1 MKITARLII
10 EPFNHKI
17 GLRMHFTVQ
26 SHYCTK
32 DSVNSGEH
40 LHQFI
45 RYTTAM
51 TANEIN
57 GTTTII
63 LLVLV
68 LLIGLILD
76 WLVRPRVRRWANTRN
91 RIVIESI
98 AIALGGQFTF
108 WTLVIALR
116 FFSGNLIG
124 DELRAA
130 WQPVFELAS
139 VLAITIFIVRLI
151 INLVDTYLRHRQ
163 IGNISLINNLLRGLG
178 ALAIGG
184 TLLISYGVPLGPV
197 LTVIAGS
204 SLGLTL
210 ALREPL
216 ANFFAGVQIIASNRV
231 RPGDVIRLASGEEG
245 IVTDIR
251 WSDTYIRQLANNII
265 IIPNA
270 QMISQI
276 VTNFSRP
283 EPELAVLVDF
293 AVGPDADLAQT
304 EAIVLDVART
314 VLAET
319 PGGVAT
325 FEPLVRFNA
334 IDAAG
339 IRFTVVLRGQSF
351 TDQFLLRHEFIKR
364 LRERLRAEGIAPP
377 TQIVRVQ
384 NE

>member
-1 MKITARLII
+1 M
-10 EPFNHKI
+10 
-17 GLRMHFTVQ
+17 
-26 SHYCTK
+26 
-32 DSVNSGEH
+32 
-40 LHQFI
+40 
-45 RYTTAM
+45 TT
-51 TANEIN
+51 EIN
-57 GTTTII
+57 DTATIALI
-63 LLVLV
+63 AFTLLA
-68 LLIGLILD
+68 GLILD
-76 WLVRPRVRRWANTRN
+76 WLVRPRVRRWANARH

-108 WTLVIALR
+108 WSLVFTLR
-116 FFSGNLIG
+116 FFSGPFIDTATL
-124 DELRAA
+124 AA
-130 WQPVFELAS
+130 WQPAFDLAV
-139 VLAITIFIVRLI
+139 VLAITVFVVRLI
-151 INLVDTYLRHRQ
+151 INLIDTYLRHRQ

-184 TLLISYGVPLGPV
+184 TLLVSYGVPLGPL

-231 RPGDVIRLASGEEG
+231 RPGDFIRLSTGEEG

-265 IIPNA
+265 IIPNS
-270 QMISQI
+270 QMITQI

-293 AVGPDADLAQT
+293 SVGSNADLART
-304 EAIVLDVART
+304 EELVLEVART

-319 PGGVAT
+319 PGSVST

-334 IDAAG
+334 MDTASV
-339 IRFTVVLRGQSF
+339 RFTVVLRGQSF
-351 TDQFLLRHEFIKR
+351 ADQFLLRHEMIKR
-364 LRERLRAEGIAPP
+364 LHERLRIEGISLPA
-377 TQIVRVQ
+377 QIVHVRS
-384 NE
+384 NP

>member
-1 MKITARLII
+1 M
-10 EPFNHKI
+10 
-17 GLRMHFTVQ
+17 
-26 SHYCTK
+26 
-32 DSVNSGEH
+32 
-40 LHQFI
+40 
-45 RYTTAM
+45 TT
-51 TANEIN
+51 NEIN
-57 GTTTII
+57 GTATIALI
-63 LLVLV
+63 AFTLLA
-68 LLIGLILD
+68 GLILD
-76 WLVRPRVRRWANTRN
+76 WLVRPRVRRWAEARN

-108 WTLVIALR
+108 WSLVIALR
-116 FFSGNLIG
+116 FFSGPFIDAVTL
-124 DELRAA
+124 AA
-130 WQPVFELAS
+130 WQPAFDLAI
-139 VLAITIFIVRLI
+139 VLAITVFIVRLF
-151 INLVDTYLRHRQ
+151 INLIDTYLRHRQ

-184 TLLISYGVPLGPV
+184 TLLVSYGVPLGPL

-231 RPGDVIRLASGEEG
+231 RPGDFIRLATGEEG
-245 IVTDIR
+245 VVTDIR

-270 QMISQI
+270 QMIAQI

-283 EPELAVLVDF
+283 EPELSVLVDF
-293 AVGPDADLAQT
+293 AIGVDADLART
-304 EAIVLDVART
+304 EEIVLEVARA

-325 FEPLVRFNA
+325 FAPLVRFNT
-334 IDAAG
+334 IDASG

-351 TDQFLLRHEFIKR
+351 TDQFLLRHELIKR
-364 LRERLRAEGIAPP
+364 LRERMRVEGIALPA
-377 TQIVRVQ
+377 QIVRLRSG
-384 NE
+384 E

>member
-10 EPFNHKI
+10 EPFTHKI

-57 GTTTII
+57 GTTTTI

-68 LLIGLILD
+68 LLTGLILD

>member
-1 MKITARLII
+1 M
-10 EPFNHKI
+10 
-17 GLRMHFTVQ
+17 
-26 SHYCTK
+26 
-32 DSVNSGEH
+32 
-40 LHQFI
+40 
-45 RYTTAM
+45 M
-51 TANEIN
+51 TNELN
-57 GTTTII
+57 GTATIVLI
-63 LLVLV
+63 AFTLLA
-68 LLIGLILD
+68 GLILD
-76 WLVRPRVRRWANTRN
+76 GLVRPRVRRWADARN

-108 WTLVIALR
+108 WSLVIALR
-116 FFSGNLIG
+116 FLAGPFIDATTL
-124 DELRAA
+124 AA
-130 WQPVFELAS
+130 WQPVFDLAV
-139 VLAITIFIVRLI
+139 VLAITIFVVRLL

-184 TLLISYGVPLGPV
+184 TLLVRYGVPLGPL

-231 RPGDVIRLASGEEG
+231 RPGDFIRLSTGEEG
-245 IVTDIR
+245 VVTDIR

-265 IIPNA
+265 IIPNS
-270 QMISQI
+270 QMITQI

-293 AVGPDADLAQT
+293 AVGPNADLART
-304 EAIVLDVART
+304 EELVLEVARA

-325 FEPLVRFNA
+325 FEPLIRFNA

-351 TDQFLLRHEFIKR
+351 TDQFLLRHEFIKQLHTR
-364 LRERLRAEGIAPP
+364 LHHEGIALP
-377 TQIVRVQ
+377 THVVRVSGA
-384 NE
+384 

>member
-1 MKITARLII
+1 
-10 EPFNHKI
+10 
-17 GLRMHFTVQ
+17 
-26 SHYCTK
+26 
-32 DSVNSGEH
+32 
-40 LHQFI
+40 
-45 RYTTAM
+45 M

-57 GTTTII
+57 GTTTTI

-68 LLIGLILD
+68 LLTGLILD